1 MGKNLQKLYSFR
13 TNDELIEKL
22 NIIAEKHSRTRNK
35 EIEYA
40 LKQYVENFENQEGK
54 INLKNINIDT
64 NNGTI
69 NMWKED

>member
-69 NMWKED
+69 NM

>member
-40 LKQYVENFENQEGK
+40 LKQYVENYETQEGR

-69 NMWKED
+69 NM